1 MNFSPRSEYFK
12 TELTTFVGSN
22 SKSKEVKEY
31 SYDVLNTAIDF
42 MYGIEI
48 PDTLNNSDDLKS
60 LLHLADLFLMEDL
73 KKAAS
78 LFMAKG
84 LNIQNV
90 VDLCQLAEKFRAG
103 ALKDQCVQFLFD
115 NASSIEDDKL
125 TQLRDVTVWVP
136 LVKKFASES
145 KKGNSLLARIF
156 GENPDFDFKTR
167 EDFGSD
173 TDYEGYMMSRVKPGM
188 FVRSLQGTPAG
199 LSWYGTEAGAV
210 RMVQEL
216 EKDNSVTVVDE
227 TGYQKSVPIKYLEIV
242 SPPANF

>member
-1 MNFSPRSEYFK
+1 MGNNKLEV
-12 TELTTFVGSN
+12 TEF
-22 SKSKEVKEY
+22 

-48 PDTLNNSDDLKS
+48 PGTLNNIDDLKS
-60 LLHLADLFLMEDL
+60 LLHLADLLMMEDL

-199 LSWYGTEAGAV
+199 LSW
-210 RMVQEL
+210 RMSDSRATSWL
-216 EKDNSVTVVDE
+216 RKR
-227 TGYQKSVPIKYLEIV
+227 PP
-242 SPPANF
+242 SPPLTTRWS

>member
-1 MNFSPRSEYFK
+1 M
-12 TELTTFVGSN
+12 G
-22 SKSKEVKEY
+22 
-31 SYDVLNTAIDF
+31 LNTAIDF

-48 PDTLNNSDDLKS
+48 PDTLNNI
-60 LLHLADLFLMEDL
+60 EDL

-136 LVKKFASES
+136 LVKFASES
-145 KKGNSLLARIF
+145 KK
-156 GENPDFDFKTR
+156 K
-167 EDFGSD
+167 
-173 TDYEGYMMSRVKPGM
+173 
-188 FVRSLQGTPAG
+188 
-199 LSWYGTEAGAV
+199 
-210 RMVQEL
+210 
-216 EKDNSVTVVDE
+216 
-227 TGYQKSVPIKYLEIV
+227 
-242 SPPANF
+242 

>member
-1 MNFSPRSEYFK
+1 MNFSSRSEYFK
-12 TELTTFVGSN
+12 TSVGN
-22 SKSKEVKEY
+22 NKLEVTEF

-48 PDTLNNSDDLKS
+48 PGTLNNIDDLKS

-73 KKAAS
+73 KNAAS
-78 LFMAKG
+78 LFIAKG

-90 VDLCQLAEKFRAG
+90 IDLCQLAEKCRAG

-136 LVKKFASES
+136 LVKFASES
-145 KKGNSLLARIF
+145 KKKKGNSLLARIF

-188 FVRSLQGTPAG
+188 FVQRSLG
-199 LSWYGTEAGAV
+199 LTDIRIV
-210 RMVQEL
+210 KEL
-216 EKDNSVTVVDE
+216 SN
-227 TGYQKSVPIKYLEIV
+227 KSVSVAGNDGEPSYWVAVKFLEILT
-242 SPPANF
+242 PPVNF

>member
-1 MNFSPRSEYFK
+1 MWKCRVAGYEEATKKFK
-12 TELTTFVGSN
+12 F
-22 SKSKEVKEY
+22 
-31 SYDVLNTAIDF
+31 
-42 MYGIEI
+42 
-48 PDTLNNSDDLKS
+48 
-60 LLHLADLFLMEDL
+60 
-73 KKAAS
+73 AANDKDPE
-78 LFMAKG
+78 F
-84 LNIQNV
+84 NV
-90 VDLCQLAEKFRAG
+90 YL
-103 ALKDQCVQFLFD
+103 
-115 NASSIEDDKL
+115 
-125 TQLRDVTVWVP
+125 P